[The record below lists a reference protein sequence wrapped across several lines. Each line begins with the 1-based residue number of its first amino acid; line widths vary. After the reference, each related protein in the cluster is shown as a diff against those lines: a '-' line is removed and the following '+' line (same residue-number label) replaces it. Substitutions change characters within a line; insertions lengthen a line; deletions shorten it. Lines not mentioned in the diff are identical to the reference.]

1 MNIKIKK
8 VLTFSILPLLL
19 TALLIST
26 GFSLW
31 NFSESDKEITSDGVT
46 VTVTDVDNIGTFF
59 KHYESD
65 ATDLNDVTTHYES
78 SSNKTNCMIV
88 NEFSLEF
95 LYDYYVHFKFN
106 SSLPTTG
113 TLTFDVALTVNTIA
127 VPLDSTLFPRGN
139 YQYGNF
145 YKYNDGYL
153 ELGEMLAINV
163 KLQDSSDYISVSVP
177 TLNNFDTSSIYP
189 IKEVDYDGDTL
200 TCYTMS
206 ATLPFYWH
214 TQINLS
220 NHTYD
225 SNWVDQGVNYEYYK
239 NKDICLSSSNEFYIN
254 YKTTYSNY
262 NNTQKEEILKK
273 GRILTSNTS
282 LSIDYSVTYSE

>member
-19 TALLIST
+19 ITLLIST

-31 NFSESDKEITSDGVT
+31 NFSESDQEITSDGVT

-65 ATDLNDVTTHYES
+65 ASDLNDVTTHYES
-78 SSNKTNCMIV
+78 TSNKTNCMIV

-106 SSLPTTG
+106 NSLPTIG
-113 TLTFDVALTVNTIA
+113 TLTFDVALTVNTIV
-127 VPLDSTLFPRGN
+127 VPLSSSLFPTGYNSTLN
-139 YQYGNF
+139 V
-145 YKYNDGYL
+145 YNDGYL

-163 KLQDSSDYISVSVP
+163 KYQDSSDYISVSVP
-177 TLNNFDTSSIYP
+177 LLNNFDTSTNSLP

-200 TCYTMS
+200 TCYEMS

-214 TQINLS
+214 STINLS